1 MSDTTEFTT
10 WTTLR
15 CPCLDCDGERFTR
28 VYSLITR
35 VNGGTTETPQGWEC
49 TQCRTQC
56 DLGAMH
62 QAASL
67 AQLEQEIQQRKDQ
80 MAALRPLPPPPPLQ
94 TP

>member
-1 MSDTTEFTT
+1 MSEGTEFTT
-10 WTTLR
+10 WTTLA
-15 CPCLDCDGERFTR
+15 CPDCGGERFTR

-49 TQCRTQC
+49 QQCRTQC

-62 QAASL
+62 AGASL
-67 AQLEQEIQQRKDQ
+67 KQLEQEIQQRRDQ
-80 MAALRPLPPPPPLQ
+80 MAALKPLPQPK